1 MSNKSYDLTDNLVRG
16 ILDGG
21 PGRGSPQ
28 KMKRLTSELTTEGL
42 IEINFSRPAGFNRRE
57 SVIIPLTGER
67 IHTTLSLST
76 FFSHTIDEN
85 TPLVGGANLL
95 RLSYRDWCKLQILR
109 AKKLFIDAWKSAIV
123 WNVFKCS
130 VAYFIASFAV
140 YWTPFNELL
149 GKSDSKHVV
158 ATVAVY
164 FHPARSQG
172 SMIQTLIFVVV
183 SLLFSFGVSFGCRM
197 IAAFVYLQGQDEI
210 SHVLDLIF
218 SSVSLGVIAFMK
230 QKVNLQTFNTACSLA
245 YITIVTSIVKEG
257 SQNSALIPIE
267 RLLAHFWIVLLGCL
281 TSVLVCYLI
290 APENAVHE
298 LRKSLNDSY
307 NTISSVLSLV
317 SYKFLVGERITGT
330 KENDIFNKLKKH
342 QADLSKRLGE
352 AKYQLLLVG
361 NEKEWYT
368 LKELVES
375 TVTSME
381 ILSALKCS
389 YEMEVQVLN
398 ENSNNNSGNGNDDN
412 GSVASFDSYHS
423 SSYSLS
429 QSVENMTA
437 IDYGNTESATNP
449 SELFDM
455 FVYHLGPSMKSFIF
469 TMKGI
474 LAQVPFEKRRDDDPY
489 KFIETGQFQDSL
501 NQAMDLYKIK
511 QNQALGTLYEQKIFG
526 SNEDWN
532 FLTAQEEVAAICG
545 NFSSLLVSFAGEL
558 MDFLKITEQ
567 YDDKRR
573 SPRSWDWLKMW
584 FNKTFNP
591 SGRLARRRE
600 AAAKIASYGSTLN
613 AAIFDLQEQIR
624 SQQIKKPN
632 LPKDN
637 FVQRFRVKTY
647 TMFRFL
653 SRRDIQFGIR
663 VGLGAFIMSSF
674 AFWPP
679 TKEIFI
685 QWRLEWALTV
695 YCIMMNKSLGGT
707 NMTVKWRFL
716 GTFMGSFLAY
726 AVWTL
731 TDGNPYALALSGFI
745 ISLYSFY
752 IIIYWKK
759 NNPFGRFILLTYN
772 LTALYSYSMVQKDTE
787 DGREGGENPIVG
799 EIAFHRFISVS
810 IGIVFALTMATFFLP
825 NSARRR
831 LKLALSVLWLRMGV
845 NWNCDPFEYD
855 PCSKKLVG
863 IRDEKEMNNL
873 LRECETLVKQ
883 APLEFRWKGP
893 FRLSEYE
900 KLVKSTSNILSSF
913 KNLDLIVQVDPNLSP
928 GEEHVLDLTESDR
941 HEIQQRIFLI
951 FYMVTSALKLG
962 FPLPNKPAS
971 TEHALDRML
980 VKLNNI
986 RRMTESILTTDD
998 YVLLYSYI
1006 LVTNAITNELDII
1019 IKVIKDIY
1027 GGISEELF
1035 ELV

>member
-1 MSNKSYDLTDNLVRG
+1 MDGRSYDLTDNLVRG
-16 ILDGG
+16 ILESGA
-21 PGRGSPQ
+21 GRISPTQ
-28 KMKRLTSELTTEGL
+28 MRRLTSEVTTDGL
-42 IEINFSRPAGFNRRE
+42 LEVNFSRPAGFKRRE

-67 IHTTLSLST
+67 IHTTVSLST

-85 TPLVGGANLL
+85 TPLVGNPL
-95 RLSYRDWCKLQILR
+95 RLGYRDWLVLQRKRFVHFVVELSR
-109 AKKLFIDAWKSAIV
+109 SAV
-123 WNVFKCS
+123 TWNVLKCS
-130 VAYFIASFAV
+130 IAYFIASLAV

-172 SMIQTLIFVVV
+172 SMIQTLIFVVI
-183 SLLFSFGVSFGCRM
+183 SLLFSFVVGFSCRM
-197 IAAFVYLQGQDEI
+197 IAAFVFVKGQDEI
-210 SHVLDLIF
+210 SHILDLFFCSI
-218 SSVSLGVIAFMK
+218 SLGVIAFMK

-245 YITIVTSIVKEG
+245 SITIVTSIVKEG
-257 SQNSALIPIE
+257 SQNSAEIPIE
-267 RLLAHFWIVLLGCL
+267 RLVAHFWIVLLGCL
-281 TSVLVCYLI
+281 ISVLVCYLI
-290 APENAVHE
+290 APENAVDE

-317 SYKFLVGERITGT
+317 SYKFLIGEKNTT
-330 KENDIFNKLKKH
+330 VKEADIFNKLKKH
-342 QADLSKRLGE
+342 QTELSKRLDE

-361 NEKEWYT
+361 NEKEWYL
-368 LKELVES
+368 LKDLVES
-375 TVTSME
+375 TVASIE

-389 YEMEVQVLN
+389 YEMEVKVLN
-398 ENSNNNSGNGNDDN
+398 EQQNGPVRDDA
-412 GSVASFDSYHS
+412 ASFDSYHS
-423 SSYSLS
+423 SAYSLS

-449 SELFDM
+449 SELFDV

-474 LAQVPFEKRRDDDPY
+474 LAQVPFEKRREDDPY
-489 KFIETGQFQDSL
+489 KFIATGQFQDSL
-501 NQAMDLYKIK
+501 AQAMDLFQSK
-511 QNQALGTLYEQKIFG
+511 QNQAIETLYEQQMFKDRCDD
-526 SNEDWN
+526 DWN

-558 MDFLKITEQ
+558 MYFLKMTEQ
-567 YDDKRR
+567 YDEKR
-573 SPRSWDWLKMW
+573 SAPRSWLWLKKW
-584 FNKTFNP
+584 IESTFNP
-591 SGRLARRRE
+591 RQRNRLR
-600 AAAKIASYGSTLN
+600 AATYGSTLN
-613 AAIFDLQEQIR
+613 AAILDLQEQIR
-624 SQQIKKPN
+624 AQKNPVSTKVG
-632 LPKDN
+632 
-637 FVQRFRVKTY
+637 FFEWFRKRSY
-647 TMFRFL
+647 SIFRFL
-653 SRRDIQFGIR
+653 SRRDIQFGLR

-679 TKEIFI
+679 TQEFFN

-726 AVWTL
+726 ALWTL
-731 TDGNPYALALSGFI
+731 TDGNPYVLAISGFI

-787 DGREGGENPIVG
+787 DGREGGEHPIVG
-799 EIAFHRFISVS
+799 EIAFHRFVSVS
-810 IGIVFALTMATFFLP
+810 IGIIFALTMATFFLP

-845 NWNCDPFEYD
+845 NWNSDPFEYD
-855 PCSKKLVG
+855 LYSKQLVG
-863 IRDEKEMNNL
+863 MRDEKEMNKL
-873 LRECETLVKQ
+873 LRECETLLKQ

-893 FRLSEYE
+893 FRLVEYE
-900 KLVKSTSNILSSF
+900 KLVRSTSNILSSF
-913 KNLDLIVQVDPNLSP
+913 KNLDLIVQADPKVSP
-928 GEEHVLDLTESDR
+928 GEEHVLDFTESDR
-941 HEIQQRIFLI
+941 QEIQHRIFLI
-951 FYMVTSALKLG
+951 FYMVTSSLRLG

-986 RRMTESILTTDD
+986 RRMKETILTTED

-1006 LVTNAITNELDII
+1006 LVTNAITNELDNII
-1019 IKVIKDIY
+1019 GCIKVLFGD
-1027 GGISEELF
+1027 ISEELF
-1035 ELV
+1035 QLV